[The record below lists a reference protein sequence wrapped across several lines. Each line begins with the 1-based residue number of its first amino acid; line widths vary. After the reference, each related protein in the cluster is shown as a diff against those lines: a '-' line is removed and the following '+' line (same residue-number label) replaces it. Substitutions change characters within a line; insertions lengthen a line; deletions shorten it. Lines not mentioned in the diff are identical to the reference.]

1 MSISWQQIRD
11 EVTRHLQALIR
22 FNTVN
27 PPGNETQ
34 AAAYLASVLQR
45 EGIEAQIVESV
56 PGRGNLVARIRGEGR
71 ARPLLLMAHS
81 DVVSVEPEKWT
92 HDPFGGEIVDGKV
105 WGRGAVDTKC
115 LVACE
120 LVVMLLVKRLGLT
133 LDRDLIMATF
143 ADEEAGGRYGAG
155 WMWQNR
161 RELIDA
167 EYAINEGGGAAL
179 GVGGHRFYLCQTG
192 EKGGARM
199 RLTARGE
206 PGHASMPLPD
216 TAMRRAAQAVVALTG
231 HTFPT
236 VMTRTVE
243 RMLRA
248 IGQKVGGELERRIE
262 SVLQDPTWENLAT
275 LPLNEP
281 ERRMLYAMTR
291 NTAVP
296 TMIRG
301 GHRINVIPSEVTVE
315 VDGRVLPGQSPE
327 SFAAE
332 IQALLGGLVEVE
344 LTGRSSALEADPASP
359 LFDTI
364 RAVMQELD
372 PGSEVVP
379 YLVPGGTDAKSLPGI
394 KVYGFMPMRDHPE
407 EFDLAHAH
415 DERISIST
423 LEFAVRALFEIV
435 TRFCHAR
442 SADGVAA
449 G

>member
-1 MSISWQQIRD
+1 MSIAWHHVRD
-11 EVTRHLQALIR
+11 EAASHLQALIR

-27 PPGNETQ
+27 PPGNETP

-45 EGIEAQIVESV
+45 EGIEAQVVESA

-81 DVVSVEPEKWT
+81 DVVGVEADKWSR
-92 HDPFGGEIVDGKV
+92 DPFGGEIADGKV
-105 WGRGAVDTKC
+105 WGRGAVDTKG

-120 LVVMLLVKRLGLT
+120 LMVLLLVKRLGLI
-133 LDRDLIMATF
+133 LDRDLVMATF

-155 WMWQNR
+155 WMWQQR

-179 GVGGHRFYLCQTG
+179 EVAGHRFYLCQTG
-192 EKGGARM
+192 EKGVARM

-216 TAMRRAAQAVVALTG
+216 TAMRRAGQAVVLLTE

-243 RMLRA
+243 SMLQA
-248 IGQKVGGELERRIE
+248 IGHTIGGALKDAIDAALR
-262 SVLQDPTWENLAT
+262 DPTWEKLAA
-275 LPLNEP
+275 LPIDEP
-281 ERRMLYAMTR
+281 ARRMLYAMTR

-296 TMIRG
+296 TIIQG
-301 GHRINVIPSEVTVE
+301 GHRINVIPSEVTVD
-315 VDGRVLPGQSPE
+315 VDGRILPGQSPE
-327 SFAAE
+327 VFAGDV
-332 IQALLGGLVEVE
+332 QALLGDLVEVE
-344 LTGRSSALEADPASP
+344 LTSQSHGLEADPASP
-359 LFDTI
+359 LFETL

-379 YLVPGGTDAKSLPGI
+379 FLVPGGTDAKSLPGI
-394 KVYGFMPMRDHPE
+394 KVYGFMPMRDHPD

-415 DERISIST
+415 DERLSLST
-423 LEFAVRALFEIV
+423 LEFAVRVLFEAV

-442 SADGVAA
+442 WTPGVTV

>member
-1 MSISWQQIRD
+1 MSIAWHQVR
-11 EVTRHLQALIR
+11 EETATHLQALIR

-27 PPGNETQ
+27 PPGNETP
-34 AAAYLASVLQR
+34 AATYLASVPRR
-45 EGIEAQIVESV
+45 EGIEAQVIESA

-81 DVVSVEPEKWT
+81 DVVSVEPEKWSR
-92 HDPFGGEIVDGKV
+92 DPFGGEIADGKV
-105 WGRGAVDTKC
+105 WGRGAVDTKG

-120 LVVMLLVKRLGLT
+120 LMVMLLVKRLGLS
-133 LDRDLIMATF
+133 LDRDLVMATF

-155 WMWQNR
+155 WMWRHR
-161 RELIDA
+161 RELIEA
-167 EYAINEGGGAAL
+167 EYALNEGGGAAL
-179 GVGGHRFYLCQTG
+179 EVAGHRFYLCQTG

-206 PGHASMPLPD
+206 PGHASIPLPD
-216 TAMRRAAQAVVALTG
+216 TAMRRAGQAIVRLTE

-236 VMTRTVE
+236 IITRTVE
-243 RMLRA
+243 QMLRS
-248 IGQKVGGELERRIE
+248 IGRTVGGPLERAVDDMLR
-262 SVLQDPTWENLAT
+262 DPTWEKLAT
-275 LPLNEP
+275 LPLDAP
-281 ERRMLYAMTR
+281 ARRMLYAMTR

-296 TMIRG
+296 TIIEG
-301 GHRINVIPSEVTVE
+301 GHRINVIPSEVTVD
-315 VDGRVLPGQSPE
+315 VDGRILPGQNPE
-327 SFAAE
+327 VFAGDV
-332 IQALLGGLVEVE
+332 QALLGDLVEVE
-344 LTGRSSALEADPASP
+344 LRSQSHGLEADPASP
-359 LFDTI
+359 FFDTL

-394 KVYGFMPMRDHPE
+394 KVYGFMPMRDHPD

-415 DERISIST
+415 DERISLST
-423 LEFAVRALFEIV
+423 LELAVRVLFEVV

-442 SADGVAA
+442 SAPEVAA